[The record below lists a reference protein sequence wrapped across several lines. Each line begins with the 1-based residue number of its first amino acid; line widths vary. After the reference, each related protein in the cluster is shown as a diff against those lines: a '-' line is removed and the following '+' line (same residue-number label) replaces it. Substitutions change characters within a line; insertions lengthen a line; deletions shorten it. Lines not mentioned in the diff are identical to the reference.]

1 MLALWRH
8 RMRDGMDLKSILKS
22 LENCPCGREHTF
34 DTERVEIGRGLVGKV
49 GQILSESSFPKK
61 VLLVADSKTL
71 RASTG
76 ILESLETAGFWVKKR
91 IYDCMEYA
99 RVEQVLEIEADASD
113 CDGILSVGT
122 GSLNDIC
129 RVASYRTE
137 KDFCIFATA
146 PSMDGF
152 ASDTAPIIENSFKS
166 SWQAK
171 QPRVIIADTEI
182 LAAAPDELKSAGF
195 GDMMAKYIGL
205 VDWKIAQLLINE
217 YYCDRVAAFTE
228 EAVRRIVALADRI
241 LDKDPEAAGAVMEAL
256 VLTGLAMKL
265 AHCSRPASGSEH
277 VVSHYWECHKVIAG
291 IWPEYHGKKVGV
303 ATVICNRIYRNIA
316 ERHRTVTAVKDATD
330 WTAVYAKFHERLH
343 EDVKRLNMPTITE
356 LVSPEDLEQNWDK
369 IRTIILE
376 TLPDDETLVGL
387 MKSAGAVTEPEDV
400 HISEEFL
407 LDGLRYSAYMRYRL
421 TLLRLLPMLG
431 MDPADYM

>member
-1 MLALWRH
+1 
-8 RMRDGMDLKSILKS
+8 MDIQSILKS

-34 DTERVEIGRGLVGKV
+34 DTERVEIGRGLVKKTGD
-49 GQILSESSFPKK
+49 ILAESHFPKK
-61 VLLVADSKTL
+61 MLLVADAKTL
-71 RASTG
+71 GASAG
-76 ILESLETAGFWVKKR
+76 ILESLEVNGFELKKL

-99 RVEQVLEIEADASD
+99 RVEQVREIEATAAD
-113 CDGILSVGT
+113 CDAILSVGT

-129 RVASYRTE
+129 RVAAYRTE

-171 QPRVIIADTEI
+171 QPRIIIADTEI

-205 VDWKIAQLLINE
+205 VDWRIAQLLIGE
-217 YYCDRVAAFTE
+217 YYCDRVAAITQ
-228 EAVRRIVALADRI
+228 EAVDRIVALADRI

-316 ERHRTVTAVKDATD
+316 ERNLTVKAQKDPTD
-330 WTAVYAKFHERLH
+330 WALVDSKFHERLRA
-343 EDVKRLNMPTITE
+343 DVKRLNTPTITDE
-356 LVSPEDLEQNWDK
+356 VSPESLEKNWDK
-369 IRTIILE
+369 IRAIILE
-376 TLPDDETLVGL
+376 TLPSDETLIKL
-387 MKSAGAVTEPEDV
+387 MKTAGAVTEPEDV
-400 HISEEFL
+400 HISPDFL
-407 LDGLRYSAYMRYRL
+407 LDGLRYSPYMRYRL

-431 MDPADYM
+431 MDVAEYI